1 MPEAEL
7 RSAVPPMKASSGFL
21 AACRSQPVDCTPVWL
36 MRQAGRALPEYR
48 ALRDRF
54 SFLQLCKNPE
64 LAAEAT
70 LQPVRALKV
79 DAAILFFDILLPLEA
94 LGLRLDFTPAP
105 VLEAPVRTAQAVADL
120 RTPRV
125 ARDLPFLAQS
135 VRMAKEALG
144 QTPLIGFCGAPLT
157 LACYLVEGGGS
168 ADFSHA
174 LRMMREEPA
183 LWNAL
188 LDKLT
193 DLAID
198 TLAVQAA
205 AGAQALQ
212 IFDTWAQLLDPEDY
226 FAYVL
231 PHTRRLVEAVRGSVP
246 VLFFL
251 RGGAPFWLRECG
263 ADVISVDESVT
274 LAQARKTS
282 GGKAVQGNL
291 APGLL
296 KRPLAELEGHVR
308 RVLTENE
315 GALGHI
321 FNLGHGVPPD
331 TPVENLRFVVESVH
345 RLSAG
350 CTVSGQEDRE

>member
-1 MPEAEL
+1 MSSP
-7 RSAVPPMKASSGFL
+7 SGFL
-21 AACRSQPVDCTPVWL
+21 AACRSQPVACTPVWL

-54 SFLQLCKNPE
+54 SFLQLCKTPE

-70 LQPVRALKV
+70 LLPVRALKV

-105 VLEAPVRTAQAVADL
+105 VLEAPVRTVQAIAAL
-120 RTPRV
+120 RTPQV

-135 VRMAKEALG
+135 VRMAKGVLG

-157 LACYLVEGGGS
+157 LACYLVEGGSS
-168 ADFSHA
+168 ANFPHA

-183 LWNAL
+183 LWDAL
-188 LDKLT
+188 LNKLT

-205 AGAQALQ
+205 AGVQALQ
-212 IFDTWAQLLDPEDY
+212 IFDTWAQLLDPEEY
-226 FAYVL
+226 RIHVL
-231 PHTRRLVEAVRGSVP
+231 PHTRRLVEAVQGSVP

-251 RGGAPFWLRECG
+251 RGGAPLWLRECG
-263 ADVISVDESVT
+263 ADVVSVDESVT
-274 LAQARKTS
+274 LAQARRAS

-291 APGLL
+291 APELL
-296 KRPLAELEGHVR
+296 KRPIKELEGHVR
-308 RVLTENE
+308 RVLAENE
-315 GALGHI
+315 GAPGHI

-331 TPVENLRFVVESVH
+331 TPVENLRFVVDCVH
-345 RLSAG
+345 RLGAG
-350 CTVSGQEDRE
+350 KIHLQGQEMNP